1 MYSLTI
7 CKCPPP
13 RNHSSLISPFRIHLN
28 YVQRSKRHY
37 WILQDAGFL
46 GGVGG
51 VHILQS
57 SYSWFN
63 VNKNEGVV
71 FNTFL
76 VFRNF
81 FLYFL

>member
-1 MYSLTI
+1 MYREVKGI
-7 CKCPPP
+7 IGYC
-13 RNHSSLISPFRIHLN
+13 RM
-28 YVQRSKRHY
+28 
-37 WILQDAGFL
+37 QDFW